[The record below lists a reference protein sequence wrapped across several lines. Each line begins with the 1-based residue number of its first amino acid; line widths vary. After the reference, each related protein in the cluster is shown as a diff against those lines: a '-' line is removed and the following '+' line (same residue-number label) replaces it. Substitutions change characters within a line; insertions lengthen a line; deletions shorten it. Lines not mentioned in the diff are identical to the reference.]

1 MGGRLQVPAGA
12 KRGPERDA
20 PAVKAVNDTRSKTNA
35 ALTIPRVERCVNIAV
50 PFIEGLLGQNKIS
63 DRLFL
68 RNTVH
73 LLVSYNLAG
82 SNAVRLSN
90 RREPNDAEKKQ

>member
-1 MGGRLQVPAGA
+1 
-12 KRGPERDA
+12 
-20 PAVKAVNDTRSKTNA
+20 
-35 ALTIPRVERCVNIAV
+35 VNIAV
-50 PFIEGLLGQNKIS
+50 AFIEGLLGQNKIS